1 MTETTA
7 PDAALLWA
15 RERLALQWDGV
26 KNDELA
32 YEYRSGN
39 IDKHCEE
46 LRDLVAGYRAGQAH
60 AAGLVEALE
69 AVTEAL
75 EQASRSLTDAHK
87 IALGGKRWGGKDIE
101 RARAAIAAAKGA

>member
-39 IDKHCEE
+39 MDKHCEE

-60 AAGLVEALE
+60 AAGLLEALE
-69 AVTEAL
+69 KMTFAYEH
-75 EQASRSLTDAHK
+75 RSTLPPEYKVA
-87 IALGGKRWGGKDIE
+87 AFNE
-101 RARAAIAAAKGA
+101 ARAAIAAAKGA